1 MATQA
6 LMPVEEYLRK
16 HFEDRE
22 PEYRD
27 GILEERAMPK
37 FIHGQIQI
45 LIGIFL
51 GVPVLAG
58 RLAVVSETR
67 LRLREGRY
75 VLPDVAI
82 FEGPEN
88 EEIPSRPPLAVIE
101 ILSEGESMPE
111 VLAKLAEYHAWG
123 VKDVW
128 LIDPDKR
135 RCQVF
140 DGVNLN
146 SRAALSLPEYGVS
159 ILGTDL
165 FTAADRLA
173 PKR

>member
-1 MATQA
+1 
-6 LMPVEEYLRK
+6 MPR
-16 HFEDRE
+16 
-22 PEYRD
+22 
-27 GILEERAMPK
+27 

-67 LRLREGRY
+67 MRLREGRY

-123 VKDVW
+123 VKHVW

-140 DGVNLN
+140 DGVGLN
-146 SRAALSLPEYGVS
+146 SSPALSLAEHGVC
-159 ILGTDL
+159 ILATEL
-165 FTAADRLA
+165 FDASDRLA
-173 PKR
+173 PRR

>member
-16 HFEDRE
+16 HFERE

-27 GILEERAMPK
+27 GILEERAMPE

-51 GVPVLAG
+51 GVQVLAG

-67 LRLREGRY
+67 MRLRLGRY

-88 EEIPSRPPLAVIE
+88 EKVPTKPPLAVIE
-101 ILSEGESMPE
+101 VLSADDSIPK
-111 VLAKLAEYHAWG
+111 VLSKFAEYHAWG
-123 VKDVW
+123 VKNIW
-128 LIDPDKR
+128 LIDPDQR
-135 RCQVF
+135 NFQTF
-140 DGVNLN
+140 DGTSLSPTPVFSIPEHSVTILAEDLF
-146 SRAALSLPEYGVS
+146 RAAE
-159 ILGTDL
+159 
-165 FTAADRLA
+165 RMA
-173 PKR
+173 PKS